1 MDVSGCVWQVISE
14 FVEMYT
20 CVHLNVYATMCGVA
34 WLRENGYVFECAW
47 MGDFTD
53 LWMVPLRHVPCAF
66 QSLQNCKWQLQE
78 VSQQE
83 VRKKKHEAVIPQ
95 KLKTVFERKVILFER
110 YLWKWCLVTWSL
122 RGCWGGIE
130 FRIVNKYHL
139 SCMCFLQISKI
150 YPWELELPPCYR
162 KCRKFTCSRLQH

>member
-1 MDVSGCVWQVISE
+1 MPCSFFIINIQMYAWMLMDVSGWVWQVISE

-34 WLRENGYVFECAW
+34 WLRENAYVFECAW

-53 LWMVPLRHVPCAF
+53 LWMVPLRRVPCAF

-83 VRKKKHEAVIPQ
+83 VRKHKQETMSSPKNWRRSLLEVEICWE
-95 KLKTVFERKVILFER
+95 KSNIIWKVFMKVMPSDLIIKR
-110 YLWKWCLVTWSL
+110 ML
-122 RGCWGGIE
+122 RWH
-130 FRIVNKYHL
+130 RV
-139 SCMCFLQISKI
+139 
-150 YPWELELPPCYR
+150 
-162 KCRKFTCSRLQH
+162 